1 MQMAI
6 ALAVGR
12 MRLTPEEAI
21 TAATVNAAHA
31 SGIGRRAGTLE
42 VGKQA
47 DLVLLNLSNYRELPR
62 QFGINHVGLVLRAGN
77 VVFNRIGWKP
87 PRTA

>member
-12 MRLTPEEAI
+12 LQLTPEEAI
-21 TAATVNAAHA
+21 TAATVNAAYA
-31 SGIGRRAGTLE
+31 SGIGHRAGSLE

-47 DLVLLNLSNYRELPR
+47 DLVFLNLTSYRDLPR
-62 QFGINHVGLVLRAGN
+62 QFGINHVGLVIRAGN